1 MNSKIKTTSFTF
13 FFLIILSTAN
23 AANVEI
29 TNNLF
34 PERDFETNSDDISQ
48 QRYLQ
53 QVKENYQ
60 HTLQL
65 IKQNKRIQANQ
76 NLTALIDQDPKQS
89 VYYQLKAL
97 LALLDKQPEQA
108 KQSFLKAIEL
118 NPRNTQAL
126 TGLSKLALE
135 NKQYSKAKQYAEQV
149 LQINIST
156 IPVYQILAD
165 IAIQQQG
172 IDAAEHVLLEAKA
185 NVKGD
190 LKAELEIIKLLGKLY
205 IAKKQP
211 EKLQRLASNF
221 AKQYPDNVDALYLL
235 TEAQIS
241 NKNFSAAEK
250 TLRKIIDKHPSQNA
264 GEYHFLLAKILIEQN
279 KTEEEILNHLDQA
292 ANLLENPNQVLAYKT
307 AFLIRH
313 KHLDQALSFAQQVNK
328 DYPNRSI
335 GKLLLGK
342 VFLEQKKYSQALQNY
357 KQAYSITPDIEILD
371 IILRILNDKKEL
383 TKAITLLNNIL
394 AKDENNDL
402 VRLRLADTYQNI
414 GKYKE
419 SIKHYQTL
427 LAKHPDNVI
436 LLNNM
441 ALAYNQQN
449 NPKAL
454 QLAKQAYDKAPQSGI
469 IADTYGT
476 VLLKQGQ
483 NQQALEILKKAS
495 ELAPNITEIQ
505 LHLAEAYYANKD
517 YQQAKQILQTLINKH
532 SPQEQAAKKY
542 LSTWK

>member
-1 MNSKIKTTSFTF
+1 M
-13 FFLIILSTAN
+13 
-23 AANVEI
+23 
-29 TNNLF
+29 
-34 PERDFETNSDDISQ
+34 
-48 QRYLQ
+48 
-53 QVKENYQ
+53 
-60 HTLQL
+60 
-65 IKQNKRIQANQ
+65 
-76 NLTALIDQDPKQS
+76 
-89 VYYQLKAL
+89 
-97 LALLDKQPEQA
+97 
-108 KQSFLKAIEL
+108 
-118 NPRNTQAL
+118 
-126 TGLSKLALE
+126 
-135 NKQYSKAKQYAEQV
+135 
-149 LQINIST
+149 
-156 IPVYQILAD
+156 
-165 IAIQQQG
+165 
-172 IDAAEHVLLEAKA
+172 
-185 NVKGD
+185 
-190 LKAELEIIKLLGKLY
+190 
-205 IAKKQP
+205 
-211 EKLQRLASNF
+211 
-221 AKQYPDNVDALYLL
+221 
-235 TEAQIS
+235 
-241 NKNFSAAEK
+241 
-250 TLRKIIDKHPSQNA
+250 
-264 GEYHFLLAKILIEQN
+264 IEQN